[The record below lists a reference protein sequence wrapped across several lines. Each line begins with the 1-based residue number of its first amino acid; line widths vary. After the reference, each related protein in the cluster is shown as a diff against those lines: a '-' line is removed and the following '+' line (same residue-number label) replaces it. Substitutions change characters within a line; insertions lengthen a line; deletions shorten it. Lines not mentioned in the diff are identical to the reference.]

1 MQIAI
6 LTLPLHTNYGGILQC
21 YALQTVLE
29 QMGHE
34 VKVLTKPRFGR
45 LYRYL
50 IYPQIVCK
58 QLFERYILR
67 KEITVG
73 KSPYES
79 IYQYTDQFIHR
90 YIHQLEKRVWT
101 PRMSNQFDAIIVG
114 SDQVW
119 RPEYLGSVPLEDA
132 FLSFATGCSIKRI
145 AYAASFGVDECSYT
159 VKQLEKCTPL
169 LQQFDAVSVR
179 EFSGVDICKK
189 YFGVEAC
196 QKIDPTLLLDV
207 EDYMQLV
214 SQTDTKP
221 SNGDLM
227 VYVLDETDEKE
238 QIVEAVST
246 AKSIS
251 FFRANSKV
259 EDPSAP
265 TEERIQQPVEQWL
278 RGFQDADMV
287 VTDSFHGC
295 VFSILFR
302 KPFIAIGNAERG
314 MARFTSLLCILGLED
329 RLIHSW
335 KEYQERKE
343 MLLEPIDYA
352 TVYQKLQY
360 YRKEAMRF
368 LHDAFA

>member
-1 MQIAI
+1 MDLVFQ
-6 LTLPLHTNYGGILQC
+6 H
-21 YALQTVLE
+21 
-29 QMGHE
+29 
-34 VKVLTKPRFGR
+34 
-45 LYRYL
+45 
-50 IYPQIVCK
+50 
-58 QLFERYILR
+58 
-67 KEITVG
+67 
-73 KSPYES
+73 
-79 IYQYTDQFIHR
+79 TDQFIYQ
-90 YIHQLEKRVWT
+90 YIHRLIKRRWT
-101 PRMSNQFDAIIVG
+101 SKIANQFDAIIVG

-119 RPEYLGSVPLEDA
+119 RPEYLGGVPLEDA
-132 FLSFATGCSIKRI
+132 FLNFAKDCSIKRI

-159 VKQLEKCTPL
+159 VKQLEKCTSL

-179 EFSGVDICKK
+179 EFSGIGICKK

-214 SQTDTKP
+214 SQTDTRP
-221 SNGDLM
+221 SGGDLM

-368 LHDAFA
+368 LYDALA